1 MLAAL
6 LLVLVTLGLAQG
18 LLRPL
23 VLLIT
28 PVLSLSWLGWGLMIL
43 FLWLLAGRSAQDTHP
58 GGPSPSG

>member
-23 VLLIT
+23 VLLLT
-28 PVLSLSWLGWGLMIL
+28 PVLSLSWLGWGLLIL
-43 FLWLLAGRSAQDTHP
+43 FLWLLAGRSLQDTDP
-58 GGPSPSG
+58 GGPSASG

>member
-1 MLAAL
+1 MLAVL

-23 VLLIT
+23 VLLLT
-28 PVLSLSWLGWGLMIL
+28 PVLSLSWLGWGLLIL
-43 FLWLLAGRSAQDTHP
+43 FLWLLAGRSAQDTDP

>member
-23 VLLIT
+23 VLLLT
-28 PVLSLSWLGWGLMIL
+28 PVLSLSWLGWVLLIL
-43 FLWLLAGRSAQDTHP
+43 FLWLLAGRSAQDTDP

>member
-23 VLLIT
+23 VLLLT
-28 PVLSLSWLGWGLMIL
+28 PVLSLSWLGWGLLIL
-43 FLWLLAGRSAQDTHP
+43 FLWLLAGRSAQDTDP

>member
-28 PVLSLSWLGWGLMIL
+28 PVLSLSWLGWGLLIL
-43 FLWLLAGRSAQDTHP
+43 FLWLLAGRSAQDTDP

>member
-6 LLVLVTLGLAQG
+6 LVVLVTLGLAQG

-23 VLLIT
+23 VLLLT
-28 PVLSLSWLGWGLMIL
+28 PVLSLSWLGWGLLFL
-43 FLWLLAGRSAQDTHP
+43 FLWLLAGRSAQDTDP